1 MLVTTVIVALEKGN
15 YYKILNLLADCSES
29 ASTRPHDAKTVQILG
44 FRFCIQQMHKRN
56 TPGTVFQCF
65 SSGIAAVGVTAE
77 NFGTTLDLLKLSG
90 FSVETSRAWTEI
102 IDCFGG
108 RWMPC
113 RIRCIPNL
121 DPFTLRTQSESF
133 ALGRSFELMVQAL
146 GGDRDR
152 VGDAIYGAL
161 TGALVTMKDQ
171 GFKPRL
177 QHTNTKT
184 VLISFSG
191 ITATLL
197 ETVRSFKKSS
207 AISYTCQYQHCFIW
221 SLFSCRVCQILA
233 KRLLMFLNEDVQVQI
248 GLRPQSQ
255 CYLRMSPRYLLRNRM
270 QLNACLKFE
279 EKVFFAQD
287 KFITPRA
294 VLSLALFNGFRV
306 LGTKNVDPEDLRLS
320 VEGMAF
326 KPESQ

>member
-1 MLVTTVIVALEKGN
+1 
-15 YYKILNLLADCSES
+15 
-29 ASTRPHDAKTVQILG
+29 
-44 FRFCIQQMHKRN
+44 MHKRN
-56 TPGTVFQCF
+56 APGTVFQCF

-77 NFGTTLDLLKLSG
+77 NFGTTLDLLKLSES
-90 FSVETSRAWTEI
+90 SVETSCAWPEI
-102 IDCFGG
+102 IDCFRG

-133 ALGRSFELMVQAL
+133 ALGRSFDLMVQAL

-191 ITATLL
+191 ITA
-197 ETVRSFKKSS
+197 
-207 AISYTCQYQHCFIW
+207 
-221 SLFSCRVCQILA
+221 
-233 KRLLMFLNEDVQVQI
+233 
-248 GLRPQSQ
+248 
-255 CYLRMSPRYLLRNRM
+255 
-270 QLNACLKFE
+270 
-279 EKVFFAQD
+279 
-287 KFITPRA
+287 
-294 VLSLALFNGFRV
+294 
-306 LGTKNVDPEDLRLS
+306 
-320 VEGMAF
+320 
-326 KPESQ
+326 